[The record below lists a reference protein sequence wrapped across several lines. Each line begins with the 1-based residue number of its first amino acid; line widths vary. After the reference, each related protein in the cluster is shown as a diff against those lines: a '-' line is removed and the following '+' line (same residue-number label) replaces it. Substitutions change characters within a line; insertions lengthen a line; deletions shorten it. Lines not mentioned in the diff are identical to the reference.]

1 MGKGK
6 NRFNS
11 FYIDVN
17 YTLRISVIVCLLFAA
32 VFLISIIYLPV
43 VEKKLEYLN
52 LINASLVTILVL
64 INLAYTTFTYQIVNE
79 SKTSR
84 KIARAEKS
92 LEKLYFPFRYFLK
105 THGFEKDGDDYYF
118 AYPIAQEFKN
128 VYQLEDIV
136 PFLHLTSEK
145 HKQSYADFI
154 DLLVQNKLISEIDI
168 SDFKEYPN
176 EIKNNVEEDIS
187 ELEDEL
193 NNLTY

>member
-92 LEKLYFPFRYFLK
+92 LEKL
-105 THGFEKDGDDYYF
+105 
-118 AYPIAQEFKN
+118 
-128 VYQLEDIV
+128 
-136 PFLHLTSEK
+136 
-145 HKQSYADFI
+145 
-154 DLLVQNKLISEIDI
+154 
-168 SDFKEYPN
+168 
-176 EIKNNVEEDIS
+176 
-187 ELEDEL
+187 
-193 NNLTY
+193 

>member
-1 MGKGK
+1 MGKSKIDSSGK
-6 NRFNS
+6 
-11 FYIDVN
+11 Y
-17 YTLRISVIVCLLFAA
+17 VIGGFIVILEIVMLIG
-32 VFLISIIYLPV
+32 VVILISDFYSMATNNNFEQLSM
-43 VEKKLEYLN
+43 
-52 LINASLVTILVL
+52 INASLVTILVL

-92 LEKLYFPFRYFLK
+92 LEKLYIPFRYFLK
-105 THGFEKDGDDYYF
+105 THGFEKDGDGYYF

-136 PFLHLTSEK
+136 PFLHLASEK